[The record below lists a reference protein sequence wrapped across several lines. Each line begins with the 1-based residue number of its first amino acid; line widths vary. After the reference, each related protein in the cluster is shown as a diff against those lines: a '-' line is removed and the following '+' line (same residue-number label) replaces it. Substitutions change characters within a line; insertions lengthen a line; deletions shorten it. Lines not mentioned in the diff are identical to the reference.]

1 MSCLVFTYFLCY
13 RTIVRYTVGVK
24 ETYSKKVFTFYRY
37 HKRMPTITEVMA
49 LFKFKS
55 RSSAFYL
62 INNLVKEG
70 SVEKDSLGKL
80 VPTGKLHELK
90 LLGRVRAGFAS
101 PAEDELADTI
111 TVGEYLIRDK
121 DASFLLQVEGD
132 SMIDAGLQPDDM
144 VILEKTSD
152 YKPGD
157 IVVALIEDGYTIKY
171 LRKKNG
177 KFYLEAANEK
187 YPPIYPEEG
196 QIIGVVVSTFRKY
209 KK

>member
-1 MSCLVFTYFLCY
+1 MCMKAIYQ
-13 RTIVRYTVGVK
+13 
-24 ETYSKKVFTFYRY
+24 SKILKFYRD

-55 RSSAFYL
+55 RSSAFYVTQQ
-62 INNLVKEG
+62 LVKDG
-70 SVEKDSLGKL
+70 LLQKDGLGKL
-80 VPTGKLHELK
+80 VPTGKIHELK
-90 LLGRVRAGFAS
+90 LVGRIRAGFAS

-121 DASFLLQVEGD
+121 DASYLLQVEGD
-132 SMIDAGLQPDDM
+132 SMMDAGIIEGDM
-144 VILEKTSD
+144 VIFEKSSD

-171 LRKKNG
+171 LRKKDS
-177 KFYLEAANEK
+177 KFYLEAANEN
-187 YPPIYPEEG
+187 YPTIHPKEG
-196 QIIGVVVSTFRKY
+196 QIIGLVTGTFRKY

>member
-1 MSCLVFTYFLCY
+1 
-13 RTIVRYTVGVK
+13 
-24 ETYSKKVFTFYRY
+24 
-37 HKRMPTITEVMA
+37 MPTITEVMA

>member
-1 MSCLVFTYFLCY
+1 MTIEQVFEYNMCMKAIY
-13 RTIVRYTVGVK
+13 Q
-24 ETYSKKVFTFYRY
+24 SKILKFYRD

-55 RSSAFYL
+55 RSSAFYVTQQ
-62 INNLVKEG
+62 LVKDG
-70 SVEKDSLGKL
+70 LLQKDGLGKL
-80 VPTGKLHELK
+80 VPTGKIHELK
-90 LLGRVRAGFAS
+90 LVGRIRAGFAS

-121 DASFLLQVEGD
+121 DASYLLQVEGD
-132 SMIDAGLQPDDM
+132 SMMDAGIIEGDM
-144 VILEKTSD
+144 VIFEKSSD

-171 LRKKNG
+171 LRKKDS
-177 KFYLEAANEK
+177 KFYLEAANEN
-187 YPPIYPEEG
+187 YPTIHPKEG
-196 QIIGVVVSTFRKY
+196 QIIGLVTGTFRKY